1 MLRSPLRGPDSS
13 NLDPSSVEKPPTDE
27 PGFETDFAVL
37 RARFAARGGGL
48 PPDLSADLALDIVL
62 NEIVEQACLATGA
75 SGAAIA
81 LKRDQELVC
90 RATSGNTAPEL
101 GSRLD
106 ASQGLSG
113 ECVRTGQIQVCND
126 AEIDSGADVVAS
138 RQLGVRSVI
147 VLPLAHGTEVVGVLE
162 AFSTRPAAFGERD
175 CHTLEALAQRVLKN
189 VEHAVQTVPSAAESV
204 REPEVAAS
212 REPVREGEPDSD
224 QSASPSFA
232 DDVPFFLAGY
242 DANVGVE
249 SRLGPVGGVRP
260 GRAVRIVTG
269 ILGVAVLLSAIG
281 MGVLALVRL
290 GWIQSDSTRAS
301 GPGAGSRQDVRST
314 AAAGNPGPKVSDAAA
329 SQQGQV
335 AAHGATSIAGTTAS
349 QSRNAPSSPLPPP
362 GGLVVYD
369 NGKEVFRITPGQ
381 QAQVQGETAKSAAKA
396 VTPAAPMQAPSQ
408 QKPSMTN
415 PVVQLPEEDAEN
427 SLVRRVEPDY
437 PREARQHGIQG
448 VVVLDVRIA
457 RDGSVEDVQVI
468 SGQPLLVRAAMDAV
482 KQWRFKPRA
491 ADGHSVEMETRV
503 TLSFRLPK

>member
-1 MLRSPLRGPDSS
+1 MLRSPLRGPNSS
-13 NLDPSSVEKPPTDE
+13 NLDPSCAEKPPTDE
-27 PGFETDFAVL
+27 PSFDTDFAEL
-37 RARFAARGGGL
+37 RARFAERAGDL
-48 PPDLSADLALDIVL
+48 PPDLSADLALEIVL

-106 ASQGLSG
+106 ASQGLSS
-113 ECVRTGQIQVCND
+113 ECVRTGQVQVCND
-126 AEIDSGADVVAS
+126 VEIDSRADVAAS

-147 VLPLAHGTEVVGVLE
+147 VLPLAQGTDLVGVLE
-162 AFSTRPAAFGERD
+162 AFSTRPAAFRERD
-175 CHTLEALAQRVLKN
+175 RRTLEALAQRVLKN
-189 VEHAVQTVPSAAESV
+189 VEHAVQAVPSAAESV
-204 REPEVAAS
+204 RVPEVAGPHV
-212 REPVREGEPDSD
+212 PVREGEPDSD
-224 QSASPSFA
+224 LGAPPSFA

-242 DANVGVE
+242 NANVGAEAKAGLAGRV
-249 SRLGPVGGVRP
+249 RAGG
-260 GRAVRIVTG
+260 AVRIVTG

-301 GPGAGSRQDVRST
+301 GLGAGSREDARAT
-314 AAAGNPGPKVSDAAA
+314 AATGNPGSKVSDPAA
-329 SQQGQV
+329 SQKGQ
-335 AAHGATSIAGTTAS
+335 AADGATSVAGTTAS
-349 QSRNAPSSPLPPP
+349 QSRNAPSSSLPPP

-369 NGKEVFRITPGQ
+369 KGREVFRITPGQ
-381 QAQVQGETAKSAAKA
+381 QAQVQPETVKSAAKA
-396 VTPAAPMQAPSQ
+396 VTPSAPIQTPSQ
-408 QKPSMTN
+408 QASSMTN
-415 PVVQLPEEDAEN
+415 PVVQLSEEDGEN

-437 PREARQHGIQG
+437 PREARQQGIQG

-491 ADGHSVEMETRV
+491 ADGRPVEMETRV
-503 TLSFRLPK
+503 TLSFRLPQ